1 MKEIVVNGF
10 LPVQELNYD
19 SANIQPHDAEVKYF
33 NYYLFLY
40 FLETA
45 VTDVT
50 GVTGVTG
57 GGTLVTGVTS
67 L

>member
-1 MKEIVVNGF
+1 VKEIVVNGLLF
-10 LPVQELNYD
+10 VQELNYC
-19 SANIQPHDAEVKYF
+19 SANIQPHNAEVKYF

-45 VTDVT
+45 VTGVTDVT

-57 GGTLVTGVTS
+57 GVPVLQV
-67 L
+67 